1 MDHIS
6 RFPDGV
12 LHHIL
17 SFLPTKDVLR
27 TSILSKRWKL
37 VLDTYPILDFSWG
50 DCAEQSSDAMY
61 SENASDEYR
70 QMLTKFMNYVDTS
83 IFRFCKYKFS
93 MQKFKLFLVLPD
105 LELSSHLDKWVQKVI
120 ENGAKEVDFGI
131 DLPGYLHFKK
141 PYSMPD
147 AIFAAKSVT
156 VLKLFGCN
164 VKLEESFCIKLH
176 SLQKLALKEVQMD
189 DHLLRRIVTC
199 CPLIEDI
206 SLRFCW
212 GFKKIQVFELLRLKK
227 FEIYSHLSKPESV
240 EIKSPSLESFHC
252 SFTVRSVKPIV
263 SVDACQGLKSL
274 ILSGSFVTEL
284 LLQDLVPK
292 FHVLE
297 SLRVGDCPVLKKV
310 KISSWRLKSLEI
322 HSCENIMDIEINTP
336 NLLSCKYCGSV
347 VPVSLINAPSCHWQV
362 EFSLTNTLD
371 ILWYMTLKEFLAKL
385 NQLVYLHVYV
395 YLTTIMSS
403 LNLEDLSNN
412 ASPYVVDNVVLTV
425 HSASPIMT
433 YANFMDGLFF
443 FSRPKNLFIRSTDEQ
458 KRYVEYLCGFSKR
471 ALSCCNHR
479 KVKCWRHD
487 LKEVKLGSFVESAD
501 GMVDY
506 NRMTSSFFWL
516 VKGHTH
522 CKMEWEL

>member
-12 LHHIL
+12 LHHFL
-17 SFLPTKDVLR
+17 SFLPTKDALR
-27 TSILSKRWKL
+27 TSILSKRWKP
-37 VLDTYPILDFSWG
+37 VLDTYPIFDFSWG
-50 DCAEQSSDAMY
+50 DCAGQSSDAMY

-83 IFRFCKYKFS
+83 IFRFCKYKLS

-120 ENGAKEVDFGI
+120 ENGVKEVDFGF

-141 PYSMPD
+141 RYNMPD
-147 AIFAAKSVT
+147 AIFAAKSVF

-284 LLQDLVPK
+284 PLQDLVPK

-310 KISSWRLKSLEI
+310 KI
-322 HSCENIMDIEINTP
+322 
-336 NLLSCKYCGSV
+336 
-347 VPVSLINAPSCHWQV
+347 
-362 EFSLTNTLD
+362 
-371 ILWYMTLKEFLAKL
+371 
-385 NQLVYLHVYV
+385 
-395 YLTTIMSS
+395 
-403 LNLEDLSNN
+403 
-412 ASPYVVDNVVLTV
+412 
-425 HSASPIMT
+425 
-433 YANFMDGLFF
+433 
-443 FSRPKNLFIRSTDEQ
+443 
-458 KRYVEYLCGFSKR
+458 
-471 ALSCCNHR
+471 
-479 KVKCWRHD
+479 
-487 LKEVKLGSFVESAD
+487 
-501 GMVDY
+501 
-506 NRMTSSFFWL
+506 
-516 VKGHTH
+516 
-522 CKMEWEL
+522 